1 MAGLPPRVR
10 TCIFLS
16 LALISFVIPSSTST
30 LRAQT
35 LPTASASAQISV
47 FAGATGVETGFHG
60 GRNLAVTAGADIAL
74 QRHFGLNPSL
84 EVRGYFP
91 VDNGAVDAQRN
102 LLGGLRFSSTFGRV
116 HPYADILFGRGR
128 INYIV
133 PVPDPQHAF
142 VYVRNSSNVLSP
154 GVGLRLDL
162 TNQFAWMLDAQLQ
175 RYNSPVTVSGHID
188 AAAFTAAVAYRF
200 DFNHHRRSSRH

>member
-1 MAGLPPRVR
+1 M
-10 TCIFLS
+10 S
-16 LALISFVIPSSTST
+16 
-30 LRAQT
+30 
-35 LPTASASAQISV
+35 
-47 FAGATGVETGFHG
+47 
-60 GRNLAVTAGADIAL
+60 AGADVSL
-74 QRHFGLNPSL
+74 QRHFGLNPSI
-84 EVRGYFP
+84 EVRGSFP
-91 VDNGAVDAQRN
+91 IDNGSVNAQRN
-102 LLGGLRFSSTFGRV
+102 VLAGLRFSSTFGRL

-154 GVGLRLDL
+154 GAGLRFDL
-162 TNQFAWMLDAQLQ
+162 SNQFAWMLDAQLQ

-200 DFNHHRRSSRH
+200 DFNHHRRSSRY